1 MLSCLIIHT
10 CNDGFSFLPMNSDT
24 LNAERRQR
32 QVINTNDRVQ
42 KKYECLIKVMY
53 RKWREWERK
62 DLKIK
67 ILYFLKE

>member
-1 MLSCLIIHT
+1 MLSCLIVHT

-24 LNAERRQR
+24 LHAERRQR

-42 KKYECLIKVMY
+42 KKDERLRKDMY

-62 DLKIK
+62 HMERKI
-67 ILYFLKE
+67 INFLKE